1 MVYFGGH
8 CKTCLKVQKV
18 QPSYIVWLHA
28 LSSDQCFGVHTRPF
42 SLSRDG
48 RLDWV
53 SLYLF
58 VNMSAKVCGNFGRE
72 AFFLKIN
79 QQMLSF
85 IPSVLQRVVGVY
97 GFYL

>member
-58 VNMSAKVCGNFGRE
+58 S
-72 AFFLKIN
+72 FLLI
-79 QQMLSF
+79 
-85 IPSVLQRVVGVY
+85 VLTTLFKTTEGVIVG
-97 GFYL
+97 FQIFAWAPK